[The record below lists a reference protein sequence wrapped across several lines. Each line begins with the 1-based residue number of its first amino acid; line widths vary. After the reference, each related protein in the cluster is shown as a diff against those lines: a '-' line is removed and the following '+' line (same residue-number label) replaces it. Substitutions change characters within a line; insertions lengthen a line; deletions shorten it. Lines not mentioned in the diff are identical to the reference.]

1 MDGGSQTTARQ
12 TFDQNGRAVGRRG
25 LQTRQRL
32 LEATAE
38 LLREQGMRDLR
49 VVDVARAV
57 GTSPATF
64 YQYFKDV
71 REAILRLSEQ
81 AAEEMPD
88 IVNLIDGPWRGQSGL
103 KTARAVVDAVIR
115 HWDTHEAVL
124 RVRNLSADEGD
135 PRFRRVVRDALSPLV
150 DRLSAEIRR
159 AQGAGRVSPDVSAA
173 AAAASLVAMLERMA
187 SYHAQLE
194 NRGVTHSKLVETCA
208 RILFQTV
215 TGRSAP

>member
-1 MDGGSQTTARQ
+1 MNATEKP
-12 TFDQNGRAVGRRG
+12 TFDQSGRAVGRRG

-32 LEATAE
+32 LDATAE

-49 VVDVARAV
+49 VVEIARQV

-71 REAILRLSEQ
+71 KEAILCLAEQ
-81 AAEEMPD
+81 AACEMPE
-88 IVNLIDGPWRGQSGL
+88 IVALIDRPWRGQGGL
-103 KTARAVVDAVIR
+103 DTARSIVDAVIQ

-135 PRFRRVVRDALSPLV
+135 ARFRKVVREALTPFV
-150 DRLSAEIRR
+150 DRLAAEIRR
-159 AQGAGRVSPDVSAA
+159 SQGSGRVSSDVSAA
-173 AAAASLVAMLERMA
+173 AAAAALVAMLERMA

-194 NRGVTHSKLVETCA
+194 NRGLTRNKLVETCA
-208 RILFQTV
+208 RILYATV
-215 TGRSAP
+215 TGRQAA